1 MAIDISNTLAG
12 LRLSVRD
19 YACPEC
25 GGPMICLECRDCR
38 PAMRVAFSVSAAS
51 SLVTQAEK
59 AFLSNAKLI
68 GTADE

>member
-38 PAMRVAFSVSAAS
+38 PAMRVGFSASAFAAP
-51 SLVTQAEK
+51 VTSEEK
-59 AFLSNAKLI
+59 VFLSNAKPREI
-68 GTADE
+68 EK